1 MRTRIA
7 SVSPLLMAWFALL
20 GVLAALALP
29 APAAAQDDARAGM
42 PAPLL
47 LDGRQPEVDA
57 WPAVRVLVDASRR
70 MDVDV
75 LAGAAERFEPSG
87 SPFAS
92 IGVRKGFAWL
102 RIPVQT
108 TMTDDGEWVLDIAY
122 GLINRADLWLLRE
135 GRILRHAVGGSGADP
150 QGALGHGLPAFRL
163 SLEPG
168 VRYEL
173 LLKIDT
179 EAPKILP
186 VMLRKPEA
194 SYRASMDEQLL
205 QGLLS
210 GLSLFLV
217 VYSLVQWVHLRESL
231 FAKYALYVGSLA
243 IYAAGV
249 YGVGGR
255 YLWPGNMWAS
265 LHMPGIGA
273 MLCSCSAYLF
283 VEHLLA
289 RPGRDRV
296 FSIVMKVCALLCL
309 ANAAAFGLDIIHDE
323 FMIMMVSTLGILP
336 TLLGLPGAFRL
347 ARRRDPVGIWLL
359 VGWTISFSGAA
370 IMTRVSHGAAAPTFW
385 NMHAIQFGAA
395 LDMLA
400 FLRIV
405 GLRSRA
411 ARDATLRAEAA
422 ARMKSEFLANM
433 SHEIRTPMN
442 AILGMSRLALM
453 AEPNPRLRNYLAKIL
468 GAGEHLLG
476 IVNDILDFS
485 KIEAGRMSIESAPF
499 TLDSLL
505 EQLAGI
511 AAVKSD
517 AKQVELVFRVA
528 PGVPAQLVGDPLRLG
543 QVLINLVNN
552 AVKFTERGEIVVAVE
567 LAAPVDRVTG
577 RAHLR
582 FSVTDSGIGMDRAQ
596 LARLFQAFTQA
607 DNSITRKYG
616 GTGLGLT
623 ISKQLVELMGGEIA
637 VSSTPGKGSRFGF
650 TVPLGLGAEDVR
662 STALGQA
669 SVLVVD
675 DSASARQAL
684 VEMLGA
690 HGIHASEAASGEEAL
705 ALLSRAADAGKPVEL
720 VLMDYLMPG
729 WDGVE
734 TIRRLRADPRF
745 GAPPAILMV
754 SVCTREAV
762 LQEQGELPLDGF
774 LTKPVNPAL
783 LYHSVLRVL
792 HPELSVPAAQPGTD
806 GTPGLERL
814 DGARILL
821 VDDNANNREVALDF
835 LAAARMQ
842 VDTAA
847 DGAEA
852 VAMARD
858 GDYDLVLMDIQ
869 MPVLD
874 GLSATREIRALPG
887 RAALPIVAMTANAL
901 SGDREKSLAAGMND
915 HVAKP
920 IDPDL
925 LFRTLLRWIDPAR
938 LAGRALPDPRAALP
952 DAAPQLDAPLPPLA
966 GVDWS
971 QALASAGG
979 EPARL
984 RRRLAS
990 FAREYGDAPRLIRDA
1005 LASGADEVL
1014 LGLAHN
1020 LRSGATYIGASTL
1033 ARIAGELEQDLHA
1046 GHRERLPQL
1055 APALSL
1061 ALDAV
1066 LQGLARAAGTP
1077 PSAPHPKAETRA
1089 EPQADL
1095 SALVRRLAGYL
1106 RADDARAEDA
1116 LAELQ
1121 AALPAGSHDGLM
1133 AALRKAV
1140 HDIEYA
1146 SALALLAQL
1155 TTLEEPTA

>member
-1 MRTRIA
+1 M
-7 SVSPLLMAWFALL
+7 
-20 GVLAALALP
+20 LAMLALP
-29 APAAAQDDARAGM
+29 AAAQGDMSASA

-47 LDGRQPEVDA
+47 LDARQPEVDA
-57 WPAVRVLVDASRR
+57 WPAVSVLVDPSRR
-70 MDVDV
+70 LEAEL
-75 LAGAAERFEPSG
+75 LAGAPERFKAPG

-92 IGVRKGFAWL
+92 IGVQKGIAWL
-102 RIPVQT
+102 RIPVQAA
-108 TMTDDGEWVLDIAY
+108 MTDDGDWVLDIAY

-135 GRILRHAVGGSGADP
+135 GRILRHAVGGSGVDP

-163 SLEPG
+163 ELEAG
-168 VRYEL
+168 VRYEVL
-173 LLKIDT
+173 LRIDT

-194 SYRASMDEQLL
+194 SYRATMNEQML

-217 VYSLVQWVHLRESL
+217 VYSLAQWIHLRESL
-231 FAKYALYVGSLA
+231 FAKYALYIGSLA
-243 IYAAGV
+243 IYSAGV

-296 FSIVMKVCALLCL
+296 FSIVMKVCAVLCL
-309 ANAAAFGLDIIHDE
+309 LNAAAFGLDLIHDE

-359 VGWTISFSGAA
+359 VGWAISFSGAA
-370 IMTRVSHGAAAPTFW
+370 IMTKVSHAGAAPTFW

-411 ARDATLRAEAA
+411 TRDATLRAEAA

-453 AEPNPRLRNYLAKIL
+453 AEPNPRLRNYLGKIL

-476 IVNDILDFS
+476 IINDILDFS
-485 KIEAGRMSIESAPF
+485 KIEAGRMSVESAPF
-499 TLDSLL
+499 ALDGLL

-528 PGVPAQLVGDPLRLG
+528 PGVPSQLVGDPLRLG
-543 QVLINLVNN
+543 QVLINLTNN

-567 LAAPVDRVTG
+567 AAEPVDHVTG
-577 RAHLR
+577 RTRLR
-582 FSVTDSGIGMDRAQ
+582 FSVSDTGIGMSRAQ
-596 LARLFQAFTQA
+596 LAKLFEAFTQA
-607 DNSITRKYG
+607 DSSITRKYG

-623 ISKQLVELMGGEIA
+623 ISRQLVELMGGTIG
-637 VSSTPGKGSRFGF
+637 VTSTPGAGSCFSF
-650 TVPLGLGAEDVR
+650 TVPLGVGADEDAA
-662 STALGQA
+662 STTLGQA
-669 SVLVVD
+669 RVLVVD
-675 DSASARQAL
+675 DSAGAREAL
-684 VEMLGA
+684 LEMLGA
-690 HGIHASEAASGEEAL
+690 HGIRASAAASGDEAL
-705 ALLSRAADAGKPVEL
+705 SLLAGASDAGTPYEL
-720 VLMDYLMPG
+720 VLVDYRMPG
-729 WDGVE
+729 RDGVE
-734 TIRRLRADPRF
+734 TIRRIRADARIK
-745 GAPPAILMV
+745 ATPAILMV
-754 SVCTREAV
+754 SVCTREGV

-783 LYHSVLRVL
+783 LYHSVLQAL
-792 HPELSVPAAQPGTD
+792 HPELVLPTARPAGDAAPDTA
-806 GTPGLERL
+806 RL

-852 VAMARD
+852 VAMVKD
-858 GDYDLVLMDIQ
+858 GDYDLVLMDVQ

-874 GLSATREIRALPG
+874 GLSAAREIRALPG
-887 RAALPIVAMTANAL
+887 RAQLPIVAMTANAL

-915 HVAKP
+915 HVVKP

-925 LFRTLLRWIDPAR
+925 LFRALLRWIDPAR
-938 LAGRALPDPRAALP
+938 LRGRALPVRHEPPEGDGQAAM
-952 DAAPQLDAPLPPLA
+952 PLAPLA

-971 QALASAGG
+971 LALASAGG

-984 RRRLAS
+984 RRR
-990 FAREYGDAPRLIRDA
+990 FAGFVREYAGAPRLIRDA

-1020 LRSGATYIGASTL
+1020 LRSGATYIGAGVL
-1033 ARIAGELEQDLHA
+1033 ARIAGELEQTLHA
-1046 GHRERLPQL
+1046 GRRERLPQL
-1055 APALSL
+1055 APELAF

-1066 LQGLARAAGTP
+1066 LQGLARATGTA
-1077 PSAPHPKAETRA
+1077 PSASAPA
-1089 EPQADL
+1089 ADL
-1095 SALVRRLAGYL
+1095 PGLMQRLAGYL
-1106 RADDARAEDA
+1106 RADDARADDA

-1121 AALPAGSHDGLM
+1121 AALPPGAHAGLM
-1133 AALRKAV
+1133 TALRKAV
-1140 HDIEYA
+1140 DDIEYA
-1146 SALALLAQL
+1146 SALALLAE
-1155 TTLEEPTA
+1155 LEKIEEVQA